1 MNHTHYDLG
10 YQQAGNVV
18 RIHLSGDA
26 PNVRLLD
33 DSNYRIYC
41 SGTGDFREY
50 GGIAARTLVPLPV
63 PQNGHWHVAVDFAGL
78 DGSCR
83 SSVDVLAQAA

>member
-18 RIHLSGDA
+18 RVHLSGDA

-50 GGIAARTLVPLPV
+50 GGIAARTFCPCPCRTTAIGTS
-63 PQNGHWHVAVDFAGL
+63 PWTSP
-78 DGSCR
+78 GSTAHADHR
-83 SSVDVLAQAA
+83 